1 MERAFHVSFRQM
13 QVGSAGA
20 ECRGGGRWFAM
31 RRSGTRTTPLAFV
44 LAILVMLSGGARA
57 TDTRELFRDTSFAGG
72 FGASWCY
79 GSKFKISSERKE
91 GAVTAYREIWPWQ
104 VHLIPDGSVTN
115 VGIKEHAWD
124 FEEGGHLNY
133 TNARGEFIAELH
145 AKKLV
150 ANHVIE
156 VNTPEKLQ
164 FAQFNNDGLA
174 DTDPQRNTR
183 LVKRITTDRHGKI
196 TLAYN
201 SLNEIRNV
209 ATGYSA
215 QFALDIWPTLL
226 LVQNFH
232 DLPKLRDFARLDFF
246 LSWQVTKMKQLSDW
260 PAGLPG
266 AAMPDMNLQFYF
278 LLREITHPE
287 HVLWVGL
294 LQHPSNPKH
303 GFIHTSVDQW
313 DSVMHREPFLVNG
326 KTSTVGTCQTY
337 HRELKTLVR
346 EALAASAAK
355 QPEKKLSVNADDY
368 YIHLFNIGWEGIGH
382 WESEAELSDLSLKG
396 LCQP

>member
-1 MERAFHVSFRQM
+1 MTSSNIRMPLLASLLAVL
-13 QVGSAGA
+13 VVAAGSLGA
-20 ECRGGGRWFAM
+20 A
-31 RRSGTRTTPLAFV
+31 
-44 LAILVMLSGGARA
+44 
-57 TDTRELFRDTSFAGG
+57 DTHELFRDTAFAEG
-72 FGASWCY
+72 FGASWGY
-79 GSKFKISSERKE
+79 GSKFTLSSERKE

-104 VHLIPDGSVTN
+104 VHLIPEGSVTK

-124 FEEGGHLNY
+124 FEEGGHLNV
-133 TNARGEFIAELH
+133 TNARGEFIPELH

-150 ANHVIE
+150 ANHAIE

-174 DTDPQRNTR
+174 DADPQRNTK
-183 LVKRITTDRHGKI
+183 LVKRITTDRRGKI

-232 DLPKLRDFARLDFF
+232 DLPKLRDYERLDVS
-246 LSWQVTKMKQLSDW
+246 LSWQVTKLKQLSDW

-266 AAMPDMNLQFYF
+266 AAMPDMNLQFHF
-278 LLREITHPE
+278 LLREIAHPE
-287 HVLWVGL
+287 RVLWVGL

-313 DSVMHREPFLVNG
+313 DIVMHREPFLVDG
-326 KTSTVGTCQTY
+326 KTASVGQRHTY
-337 HRELKTLVR
+337 QRELKTLVR

-355 QPEKKLSVNADDY
+355 QPEKKLSANADDY
-368 YIHLFNIGWEGIGH
+368 YIHIFNIGWEGIGH
-382 WESEAELSDLSLKG
+382 WDAEAELSGLSLKG
-396 LCQP
+396 LRKP